1 LISLRE
7 PMFLQRYMV
16 FSLPAAILL
25 AALGADVLQKWK
37 VGLVLVI
44 VLCAMSMVAIVKQS
58 RKPREDWRGAAN
70 AVLASAAPGDAVAFV
85 PFYTR
90 TMLDYYRD
98 RYGPSV
104 PQLHVFAPG
113 FYSGGED
120 ARDLLAA
127 LDRNPHQFRHVWVF
141 VSNHDATAYAF
152 DRSGKLA
159 EKLQSLFGPP
169 AVQKFADVQVLRFGP

>member
-1 LISLRE
+1 MI
-7 PMFLQRYMV
+7 

-25 AALGADVLQKWK
+25 AAFGVNVLQRWK
-37 VGLVLVI
+37 IGPVLV
-44 VLCAMSMVAIVKQS
+44 VALCAMSMVAIVKQS

-70 AVLASAAPGDAVAFV
+70 SVLASAAPGDAVAFV

-98 RYGPSV
+98 RYGPSA
-104 PQLHVFAPG
+104 PPLHLFAPG

-127 LDRNPHQFRHVWVF
+127 LDHDPHQFRHVWVF
-141 VSNHDATAYAF
+141 VSDHD
-152 DRSGKLA
+152 
-159 EKLQSLFGPP
+159 
-169 AVQKFADVQVLRFGP
+169 